1 MELLAEW
8 TAMQNGSHMTI
19 LLVKCIILSAGW
31 RKAVRAER
39 LPGC

>member
-8 TAMQNGSHMTI
+8 TAMQNSSHMTI
-19 LLVKCIILSAGW
+19 LLVKCIIFLAGW
-31 RKAVRAER
+31 RKVVRAER